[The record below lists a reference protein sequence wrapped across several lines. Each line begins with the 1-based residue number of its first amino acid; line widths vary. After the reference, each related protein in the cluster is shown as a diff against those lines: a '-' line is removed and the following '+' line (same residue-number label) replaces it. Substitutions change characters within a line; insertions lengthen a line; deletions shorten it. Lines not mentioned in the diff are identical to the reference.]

1 MAAADQP
8 TSQSDPLTL
17 ILSPMYSRTI
27 ADVVSKASTQT
38 RDEGQISDEPPQN
51 ALMATLSRT
60 KSRTNTLLE
69 KVSLRERIHHFTFA
83 WYTLTM
89 STGGIAL
96 LLAETP
102 HRFRGLDT
110 IGLIVFL
117 LDIVL
122 IFLITLA
129 LCLRFSFFRK
139 TPAKAITHP
148 SESLFIPT
156 FFLSIAAA
164 LSNIQ
169 HYAVPKCGPWLIVTL
184 RVCFWIYLV
193 VTFFASVGMYHLLFT
208 GRRRLSLDSMTPAW
222 ILPIF
227 PVMLSGTLAG
237 FMASS
242 QQPNQAAAML
252 GAGLAAQGLGFLV
265 SAFMY
270 ATYLS
275 RLMTIGLPVQRPGMF
290 IAVGPPSFTAA
301 ALVAMGAN
309 VPRLI
314 ASEGSIISDS
324 LRDAAYLY
332 GMENPGTVA
341 FAVRAVALFTA
352 VFLWGLSFWF
362 FSSACLSTMFGMPD
376 HSFHLSWWSF
386 VFPNVGF
393 TIATIRIGE
402 AFGNEGLLWLA
413 TVFTIALVAVW
424 LFVGFCC
431 ARAVIRRKLVW
442 PGRDEDSD

>member
-1 MAAADQP
+1 MAKASS
-8 TSQSDPLTL
+8 T
-17 ILSPMYSRTI
+17 RTI
-27 ADVVSKASTQT
+27 
-38 RDEGQISDEPPQN
+38 DEGQTSDEPPP
-51 ALMATLSRT
+51 AGLMATFSRT
-60 KSRTNTLLE
+60 KSRTNTILE
-69 KVSLRERIHHFTFA
+69 KVSFRERIHHFTFA

-96 LLAETP
+96 LLGQTP

-110 IGLIVFL
+110 IGLVVFL
-117 LDIVL
+117 LDVVL
-122 IFLITLA
+122 IFLITAA

-148 SESLFIPT
+148 SEALFIPT

-169 HYAVPKCGPWLIVTL
+169 HYAVPKCGPWLVVTM
-184 RVCFWIYLV
+184 RVCFWVYLV
-193 VTFFASVGMYHLLFT
+193 VTFFLSVGMYHLLFT

-227 PVMLSGTLAG
+227 PVMLSGTLAA
-237 FMASS
+237 FMAAT
-242 QQPNQAAAML
+242 QPPDQAAAML
-252 GAGLAAQGLGFLV
+252 GAGLAAQGLGFLI

-301 ALVAMGAN
+301 ALVSMGAQ

-314 ASEGSIISDS
+314 TSADSFISDS
-324 LRDAAYLY
+324 LSSTAYLT

-341 FAVRAVALFTA
+341 FAVRAMALFSA

-362 FSSACLSTMFGMPD
+362 FSSACLSTLFGMPD

-402 AFGNEGLLWLA
+402 AFGSEGLLWLA
-413 TVFTIALVAVW
+413 TVLTIVLVAVW

>member
-1 MAAADQP
+1 MAVVDEEANMSK
-8 TSQSDPLTL
+8 TSTRSVAQGNSD
-17 ILSPMYSRTI
+17 
-27 ADVVSKASTQT
+27 A
-38 RDEGQISDEPPQN
+38 PPQN
-51 ALMATLSRT
+51 ALMATISRT
-60 KSRTNTLLE
+60 RSRTNTILE

-102 HRFRGLDT
+102 HRFTGLDT
-110 IGLIVFL
+110 IGLVVFL
-117 LDIVL
+117 LDILL
-122 IFLITLA
+122 IFLITLV

-139 TPAKAITHP
+139 APAKAITHP

-156 FFLSIAAA
+156 FFLSLAAA

-169 HYAVPKCGPWLIVTL
+169 HYAVPKCGPWLLTTL
-184 RVCFWIYLV
+184 RVCFWLYLV

-227 PVMLSGTLAG
+227 PVMLTGTLAG
-237 FMASS
+237 FMCRS
-242 QQPNQAAAML
+242 QPPAHAAAML

-275 RLMTIGLPVQRPGMF
+275 RLMTVGLPVQRPGMF

-301 ALVAMGAN
+301 ALVSMAAD

-314 ASEGSIISDS
+314 ASEGSLVPAS
-324 LRDAAYLY
+324 LRSAAYLTE
-332 GMENPGTVA
+332 MENPGTVA
-341 FAVRAVALFTA
+341 FAIRAVALFTA

-362 FSSACLSTMFGMPD
+362 FSSACLSTVFGMPD

-393 TIATIRIGE
+393 TVATIRIGE
-402 AFGNEGLLWLA
+402 AFGSEGLLWLA
-413 TVFTIALVAVW
+413 TVFTILLVAVW

-431 ARAVIRRKLVW
+431 ARAVVRRKLVW

>member
-1 MAAADQP
+1 
-8 TSQSDPLTL
+8 
-17 ILSPMYSRTI
+17 
-27 ADVVSKASTQT
+27 
-38 RDEGQISDEPPQN
+38 
-51 ALMATLSRT
+51 MATFSRT
-60 KSRTNTLLE
+60 KSRTNTILE
-69 KVSLRERIHHFTFA
+69 KVSFRERIHHFTFA

-96 LLAETP
+96 LLGQTP

-110 IGLIVFL
+110 IGLVVFL
-117 LDIVL
+117 LDVVL
-122 IFLITLA
+122 IFLITAA

-148 SESLFIPT
+148 SEALFIPT

-169 HYAVPKCGPWLIVTL
+169 HYAVPKCGPWL
-184 RVCFWIYLV
+184 V
-193 VTFFASVGMYHLLFT
+193 VTMRHDPGV
-208 GRRRLSLDSMTPAW
+208 DSA
-222 ILPIF
+222 IF
-227 PVMLSGTLAG
+227 PVMLSGTLAA
-237 FMASS
+237 FMAAT
-242 QQPNQAAAML
+242 QPPDQAAAML
-252 GAGLAAQGLGFLV
+252 GAGLAAQGLGFLI

-301 ALVAMGAN
+301 ALVSMGAQ

-314 ASEGSIISDS
+314 TSADSFISHS
-324 LRDAAYLY
+324 LRSTAYLT

-341 FAVRAVALFTA
+341 FAVRAMALFSA

-362 FSSACLSTMFGMPD
+362 FSSACLSTLFGMPD

-402 AFGNEGLLWLA
+402 AFGSEGLLWLA
-413 TVFTIALVAVW
+413 TVLTIVLVAVW

>member
-1 MAAADQP
+1 MAVLDEEAN
-8 TSQSDPLTL
+8 
-17 ILSPMYSRTI
+17 IN
-27 ADVVSKASTQT
+27 KASSGDQQ
-38 RDEGQISDEPPQN
+38 DGGQAPPEPHQN
-51 ALMATLSRT
+51 ALKATLSRT
-60 KSRTNTLLE
+60 KSRTNTILE
-69 KVSLRERIHHFTFA
+69 VVSLRERIHHFTFA

-110 IGLIVFL
+110 IGLVVFL
-117 LDIVL
+117 LDIAL
-122 IFLITLA
+122 IFLITA
-129 LCLRFSFFRK
+129 VICLRFCFFRK
-139 TPAKAITHP
+139 APAKAITHP

-156 FFLSIAAA
+156 FFLSLAAA

-169 HYAVPKCGPWLIVTL
+169 HYGVPRCGPWLVVTL
-184 RVCFWIYLV
+184 RVCFWVYLV
-193 VTFFASVGMYHLLFT
+193 VTFFLSVGMYHLLFT

-242 QQPNQAAAML
+242 QPPEQAAAML
-252 GAGLAAQGLGFLV
+252 GAGLASQGLGFLV
-265 SAFMY
+265 STFMY

-301 ALVAMGAN
+301 ALVAMGAEL
-309 VPRLI
+309 PRLI
-314 ASEGSIISDS
+314 ASEGSLVSDS
-324 LRDAAYLY
+324 LRTAAYLT
-332 GMENPGTVA
+332 GMDNPGTVA

-362 FSSACLSTMFGMPD
+362 FSSACLSTLFGMPD

-386 VFPNVGF
+386 VFPNVGL
-393 TIATIRIGE
+393 TIATVRIGQ
-402 AFGNEGLLWLA
+402 AFGSQGLLWFA
-413 TVFTIALVAVW
+413 TVLTIMLVAVW

-431 ARAVIRRKLVW
+431 VRAVVRRKLVW

>member
-1 MAAADQP
+1 MVPVDEEANPISLVSAHSHL
-8 TSQSDPLTL
+8 SQD
-17 ILSPMYSRTI
+17 I
-27 ADVVSKASTQT
+27 SKASTRT
-38 RDEGQISDEPPQN
+38 RGEGQISDEPPPTG
-51 ALMATLSRT
+51 LMATLSRT
-60 KSRTNTLLE
+60 KSRTNTILE

-110 IGLIVFL
+110 IGLVVFF

-122 IFLITLA
+122 IFLITAA

-156 FFLSIAAA
+156 FFLSVAAA

-169 HYAVPKCGPWLIVTL
+169 HYGVPKCGPWLIATL
-184 RVCFWIYLV
+184 KVCFWVYLV
-193 VTFFASVGMYHLLFT
+193 TTFFLSVGMYHLLFT

-227 PVMLSGTLAG
+227 PVMLSGTLAA
-237 FMASS
+237 FMAPS
-242 QQPNQAAAML
+242 QPPDQAAAML
-252 GAGLAAQGLGFLV
+252 GAGLAAQGLGFLI

-301 ALVAMGAN
+301 ALVSMGAQ
-309 VPRLI
+309 VPRLV
-314 ASEGSIISDS
+314 STTDSFISDS
-324 LRDAAYLY
+324 LRSVAYLAD
-332 GMENPGTVA
+332 MENPGTIA
-341 FAVRAVALFTA
+341 FAVRAMALFSA

-362 FSSACLSTMFGMPD
+362 FSSACLSTLFGMPD

-393 TIATIRIGE
+393 AIATVRIGE
-402 AFGNEGLLWLA
+402 AFGSEGLLWFA
-413 TVFTIALVAVW
+413 TVLTVILVAVW

>member
-1 MAAADQP
+1 M
-8 TSQSDPLTL
+8 SEDP
-17 ILSPMYSRTI
+17 P
-27 ADVVSKASTQT
+27 K
-38 RDEGQISDEPPQN
+38 N
-51 ALMATLSRT
+51 ALMATISRT
-60 KSRTNTLLE
+60 RSRTNTILE

-102 HRFRGLDT
+102 HRFKGLDT
-110 IGLIVFL
+110 IGLVVFL

-129 LCLRFSFFRK
+129 LILRFSLFRK

-156 FFLSIAAA
+156 FFLSLAAA

-169 HYAVPKCGPWLIVTL
+169 HYAVPRCGPWLIVTL
-184 RVCFWIYLV
+184 RVCFWLYLV
-193 VTFFASVGMYHLLFT
+193 VTFFLSVGMYHLLFT
-208 GRRRLSLDSMTPAW
+208 GRRRLSLNNMTPAW

-237 FMASS
+237 FMAPT
-242 QQPNQAAAML
+242 QPADQAAAML

-275 RLMTIGLPVQRPGMF
+275 RLMTVGLPVQRPGMF

-301 ALVAMGAN
+301 ALVSMGAN

-314 ASEGSIISDS
+314 SAEGSLVADS
-324 LRDAAYLY
+324 LRSAAYLAD
-332 GMENPGTVA
+332 MENPHTVA
-341 FAVRAVALFTA
+341 LAVRAVGLFAA

-386 VFPNVGF
+386 VFPNVGL

-402 AFGNEGLLWLA
+402 AFGSEGLLWLA
-413 TVFTIALVAVW
+413 TVLTVLLVIVW
-424 LFVGFCC
+424 L
-431 ARAVIRRKLVW
+431 L
-442 PGRDEDSD
+442 

>member
-1 MAAADQP
+1 MAPVDEEAN
-8 TSQSDPLTL
+8 
-17 ILSPMYSRTI
+17 I
-27 ADVVSKASTQT
+27 SKASTRT
-38 RDEGQISDEPPQN
+38 RGEGQISDEPSPTG
-51 ALMATLSRT
+51 LMATLSRT
-60 KSRTNTLLE
+60 KSRTNTILE

-110 IGLIVFL
+110 IGLVVFF

-122 IFLITLA
+122 IFLITAA

-156 FFLSIAAA
+156 FFLSVAAA

-169 HYAVPKCGPWLIVTL
+169 HYGVPKCGPWLIATL
-184 RVCFWIYLV
+184 KVCFWVYLV
-193 VTFFASVGMYHLLFT
+193 ATFFLSVGMYHLLFT

-227 PVMLSGTLAG
+227 PVMLSGTLAA
-237 FMASS
+237 FMAPS
-242 QQPNQAAAML
+242 QPPNQAAAML
-252 GAGLAAQGLGFLV
+252 GAGLAAQGLGFLI

-301 ALVAMGAN
+301 ALVSMGAQ

-314 ASEGSIISDS
+314 STTDSFISDS
-324 LRDAAYLY
+324 LRSVAYLTD
-332 GMENPGTVA
+332 MENPGTIA
-341 FAVRAVALFTA
+341 FAVRAMALFSA

-362 FSSACLSTMFGMPD
+362 FSSACLSTLFGMPD

-393 TIATIRIGE
+393 AIATIRIGE
-402 AFGNEGLLWLA
+402 AFGSEGLLWFA
-413 TVFTIALVAVW
+413 TVFTVILIAVW

>member
-1 MAAADQP
+1 MVPVDEEAN
-8 TSQSDPLTL
+8 
-17 ILSPMYSRTI
+17 I
-27 ADVVSKASTQT
+27 SKASTRT
-38 RDEGQISDEPPQN
+38 RGEGQISDEPPPTG
-51 ALMATLSRT
+51 LMATLSRT
-60 KSRTNTLLE
+60 KSRTNTILE

-110 IGLIVFL
+110 IGLVVFF

-122 IFLITLA
+122 IFLITAA

-156 FFLSIAAA
+156 FFLSVAAA

-169 HYAVPKCGPWLIVTL
+169 HYGVPKCGPWLIATL
-184 RVCFWIYLV
+184 KVCFWVYLV
-193 VTFFASVGMYHLLFT
+193 TTFFLSVGMYHLLFT

-227 PVMLSGTLAG
+227 PVMLSGTLAA
-237 FMASS
+237 FMAPS
-242 QQPNQAAAML
+242 QPPDQAAAML
-252 GAGLAAQGLGFLV
+252 GAGLAAQGLGFLI

-301 ALVAMGAN
+301 ALVSMGAQ
-309 VPRLI
+309 VPRLV
-314 ASEGSIISDS
+314 STTDSFISDS
-324 LRDAAYLY
+324 LRSVAYLAD
-332 GMENPGTVA
+332 MENPGTIA
-341 FAVRAVALFTA
+341 FAVRAMALFSA

-362 FSSACLSTMFGMPD
+362 FSSACLSTLFGMPD

-393 TIATIRIGE
+393 AIATVRIGE
-402 AFGNEGLLWLA
+402 AFGSEGLLWFA
-413 TVFTIALVAVW
+413 TVLTVILVAVW